1 MSTTINIIDSF
12 YSMAL
17 FLILFPA
24 LWVAGKIILSQ
35 IPVIQGSQD
44 ELISPI
50 RHGVLIL
57 YWIVLA
63 GLFILPLTDL
73 LGLGYLLFGT
83 FLPDVYNSEVTGTT
97 TMWGS
102 VSWSLYAGTQFL
114 FTSLVYGFLLFHLRK
129 IGQGIVLPY
138 LGEIRMTKIEK
149 VFLIFGI
156 AGLANQLISTTVSG
170 FIWLHVPFIT
180 GQISQGVVGITISW
194 LLALILLAL
203 VYLVINNRLL
213 SKENEQLL

>member
-1 MSTTINIIDSF
+1 MSATINIIDSV

-17 FLILFPA
+17 FLILLPA

-35 IPVIQGSQD
+35 IPVLQGSQD
-44 ELISPI
+44 ESISPI
-50 RHGVLIL
+50 RREVLIL

-73 LGLGYLLFGT
+73 LGLGYLLLGT
-83 FLPDVYNSEVTGTT
+83 FLPDVYNSEVTGMT

-138 LGEIRMTKIEK
+138 LGEIRMSKIQRI
-149 VFLIFGI
+149 FLIFGI
-156 AGLANQLISTTVSG
+156 AGLANQLINTTVSRV
-170 FIWLHVPFIT
+170 IWLHVPFIT
-180 GQISQGVVGITISW
+180 GQISQGAVGITISW
-194 LLALILLAL
+194 LLALLLLAL
-203 VYLVINNRLL
+203 VYLVINDRLS
-213 SKENEQLL
+213 SKENEQSL